1 MNMKN
6 GTWWVLIVI
15 LLLIILGLGWMLFV
29 TPAPTDTGANATS
42 TASGTGTNTETNS
55 GTDGTNTGTLNSN
68 LAALHDRVVVD
79 APKSGQTVFQ
89 SFTVTGKAPGGW
101 YFEASFPIKVVD
113 PQGNTIAQGPAT
125 ALSDWMTTA
134 DVAFKADLKI
144 TNNYHGPA
152 TLVLMNDN
160 PSGMPENQ
168 DSISIP
174 IVIQDQ

>member
-1 MNMKN
+1 
-6 GTWWVLIVI
+6 
-15 LLLIILGLGWMLFV
+15 V
-29 TPAPTDTGANATS
+29 TPAPTDTGSASTS
-42 TASGTGTNTETNS
+42 TTTGTTTGTNTET
-55 GTDGTNTGTLNSN
+55 GTDTGTMNPN
-68 LAALHDRVVVD
+68 LAAPHDRVVVD
-79 APKSGQTVFQ
+79 APKSGQAVFQ

-113 PQGNTIAQGPAT
+113 PQGNIIAQGPAT
-125 ALSDWMTTA
+125 ALSDWMTSE
-134 DVAFKADLKI
+134 DVAFKADLKLT
-144 TNNYHGPA
+144 TNYSGPA

>member
-6 GTWWVLIVI
+6 STWWVIIVI
-15 LLLIILGLGWMLFV
+15 LLLIIFGLGWLLFA
-29 TPAPTDTGANATS
+29 TPAPTDTGTAGTS
-42 TASGTGTNTETNS
+42 TTTGTTGTNTET
-55 GTDGTNTGTLNSN
+55 GTNTGTMNPN

-125 ALSDWMTTA
+125 ALSDWMTSE
-134 DVAFKADLKI
+134 DVAFKADLKL
-144 TNNYHGPA
+144 TTDYSGPA

-168 DSISIP
+168 DSVSIP
-174 IVIQDQ
+174 IVIKDQ

>member
-6 GTWWVLIVI
+6 GTWWVIIVI
-15 LLLIILGLGWMLFV
+15 LLLIIFGLGWLLFV
-29 TPAPTDTGANATS
+29 TPAPTDTGTTS
-42 TASGTGTNTETNS
+42 TSTTTGTTGTNTET
-55 GTDGTNTGTLNSN
+55 GTDTGTMNPN

-89 SFTVTGKAPGGW
+89 SFTITGKAPGGW

-125 ALSDWMTTA
+125 ALSDWMTSE
-134 DVAFKADLKI
+134 DVAFKADLKLA
-144 TNNYHGPA
+144 TDYSGPA

-174 IVIQDQ
+174 IIIQDQ

>member
-6 GTWWVLIVI
+6 GTWWVLIVV
-15 LLLIILGLGWMLFV
+15 LLIIIAGMAWMLFV
-29 TPAPTDTGANATS
+29 TPAPTDTGTTS
-42 TASGTGTNTETNS
+42 TSTTTGTNTETN
-55 GTDGTNTGTLNSN
+55 GGTNGSTTNPN

-113 PQGNTIAQGPAT
+113 SQGNTIAQGPAT
-125 ALSDWMTTA
+125 ALSDWMTSE
-134 DVAFKADLKI
+134 DVAFKADLKL
-144 TNNYHGPA
+144 TNNYSGPA

-168 DSISIP
+168 DSVSIP
-174 IVIQDQ
+174 ITIKDQ